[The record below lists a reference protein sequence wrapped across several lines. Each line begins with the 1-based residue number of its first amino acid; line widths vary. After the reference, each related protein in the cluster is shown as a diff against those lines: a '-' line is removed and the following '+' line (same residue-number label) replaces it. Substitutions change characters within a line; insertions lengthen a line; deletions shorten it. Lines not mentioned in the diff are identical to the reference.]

1 MESSTIKLK
10 IFHSKPLPS
19 VVDKYLRLTNER
31 VHSNNHDV
39 KEICLSVNLLDRFIQ
54 GELLNLVVLTLYPA
68 NEGYTLAL
76 KIQDALENETAL
88 IPYDDNELL
97 NFIDNQQ
104 LPPMLVELLE
114 EVGAHVF
121 YDGCVFVEVR
131 DFREIS
137 SKLSWHVLLKPTF
150 QVCSFT

>member
-1 MESSTIKLK
+1 M
-10 IFHSKPLPS
+10 
-19 VVDKYLRLTNER
+19 
-31 VHSNNHDV
+31 
-39 KEICLSVNLLDRFIQ
+39 NLLDRFIQ